1 MGTAYRDASLTT
13 ARRRQLELYRWRLN
27 NVSTVKKE
35 QAPSA
40 GNQGTGPSA
49 RVDVD
54 VFVGAQVMGQSGA
67 CPCGPVS
74 LVGYDKRSPA
84 SC

>member
-1 MGTAYRDASLTT
+1 MGTAIRDASLTT
-13 ARRRQLELYRWRLN
+13 ARRRQLELYRWRLR
-27 NVSTVKKE
+27 NVSSVKKE

-40 GNQGTGPSA
+40 GSRGTGPSA
-49 RVDVD
+49 DVD
-54 VFVGAQVMGQSGA
+54 TNVFVGAQVMGQSGA